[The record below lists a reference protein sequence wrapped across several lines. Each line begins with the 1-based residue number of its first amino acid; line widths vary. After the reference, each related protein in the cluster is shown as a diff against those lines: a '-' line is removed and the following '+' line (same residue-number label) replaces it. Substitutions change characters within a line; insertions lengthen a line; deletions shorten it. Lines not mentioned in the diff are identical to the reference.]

1 VVKCAILLLAM
12 GLAPLESGVGSCHD
26 RNALYNHSAHG
37 QQTGACTPRLAIDIG
52 RCVSLS
58 KTVHRLLPLF
68 EELRAQ
74 SSAMVWAVVTKTA
87 GPTYAKAGAQ
97 MLIAPDGRYA
107 GLLSGGC
114 LEGDLAEHARGVLV
128 SGLARLVTYDM
139 RTPDDLL
146 FGLGSGCEGAMDI
159 LLVRLD
165 AARDWQPLSRLAAA
179 WRGRHSEEALLVVTS
194 RNANLPAGAGVF
206 PRDGRMFGDAPA
218 VADIGTV
225 SEAAERSLPEH
236 LTELLAGPLPDVEV
250 LRLSQ
255 APPPQILVLGAG
267 PDAQPVVALATQL
280 GWSVTVIDH
289 RSHYAR
295 IENFP
300 GASAVLDGGPAVTDR
315 MLGGAARIA
324 AAVVMSHHF
333 SSDLAYL
340 GMLAHSDVPYIGLLG
355 PAVRRERLLF
365 QLGAESDRLAGRL
378 RAPVGLNL
386 GADTPESIALAIVAE
401 IHAVLAGRD
410 DTGSMSDRIS

>member
-1 VVKCAILLLAM
+1 
-12 GLAPLESGVGSCHD
+12 
-26 RNALYNHSAHG
+26 
-37 QQTGACTPRLAIDIG
+37 
-52 RCVSLS
+52 
-58 KTVHRLLPLF
+58 LPLF

-74 SSAMVWAVVTKTA
+74 SSAMVWAVVIRTA

-97 MLIAPDGRYA
+97 LLIAPDGRYA

-114 LEGDLAEHARGVLV
+114 LEGDLAEHARDVLG
-128 SGLARLVTYDM
+128 SGLAKLVSYDM

-179 WRGRHSEEALLVVTS
+179 WRGRRSEEALLVI
-194 RNANLPAGAGVF
+194 NAGNGVWPAGTDLYSRDSGISGGALAGV
-206 PRDGRMFGDAPA
+206 DAA
-218 VADIGTV
+218 TAR
-225 SEAAERSLPEH
+225 AAAQASLPEH
-236 LTELLAGPLPDVEV
+236 STGLLPGVLPGIDV

-267 PDAQPVVALATQL
+267 PDAQPVVALAAQL
-280 GWSVTVIDH
+280 GWSVTVVDH

-300 GASAVLDGGPAVTDR
+300 AASQVLDGGPAAADA
-315 MLGGAARIA
+315 MLGDAARFA
-324 AAVVMSHHF
+324 AAVVMSHHLN
-333 SSDLAYL
+333 SDLAYL
-340 GMLAHSDVPYIGLLG
+340 GILAHSGVPYIGLLG

-365 QLGAESDRLAGRL
+365 QLGAEADRLAGRL
-378 RAPVGLNL
+378 RAPVGLDL

-410 DTGSMSDRIS
+410 AQR

>member
-1 VVKCAILLLAM
+1 
-12 GLAPLESGVGSCHD
+12 
-26 RNALYNHSAHG
+26 
-37 QQTGACTPRLAIDIG
+37 
-52 RCVSLS
+52 
-58 KTVHRLLPLF
+58 LPLF
-68 EELRAQ
+68 EELRAK
-74 SSAMVWAVVTKTA
+74 SSAMVWAVVAKTA

-97 MLIAPDGRYA
+97 MLIAPDGRHA

-114 LEGDLAEHARGVLV
+114 LEGDLAEHAKGVLG
-128 SGLARLVTYDM
+128 SGLARLVSYDM

-165 AARDWQPLSRLAAA
+165 VERDWQPLSRLAAA
-179 WRGRHSEEALLVVTS
+179 WRGRRHEEALLVTS
-194 RNANLPAGAGVF
+194 SSNSNFPMGAGLF
-206 PRDGRMFGDAPA
+206 SGDGQMFGYPSAAADAASLRA
-218 VADIGTV
+218 VA
-225 SEAAERSLPEH
+225 EQSLPEH
-236 LTELLAGPLPDVEV
+236 SGGLLTALPPGVEM

-255 APPPQILVLGAG
+255 EPPPQILVLGAG
-267 PDAQPVVALATQL
+267 PDAQPVVALAAQL
-280 GWSVTVIDH
+280 GWSVTVVDH

-300 GASAVLDGGPAVTDR
+300 GAAAVLDGGPVATEM
-315 MLGGAARIA
+315 MLGRAPRFA

-340 GMLAHSDVPYIGLLG
+340 EILAHSDVAYIGLLG

-365 QLGAESDRLAGRL
+365 QLGAEAKRLGSRL
-378 RAPVGLNL
+378 RAPVGLDL

-401 IHAVLAGRD
+401 VHAVLAGRD
-410 DTGSMSDRIS
+410 AAGPMSDRVP